1 VTSQYI
7 FTAFFIAALILVV
20 SVAFHQF
27 DALHIRPRHVFL
39 WSSLGSTLLAFAL
52 FLSTMYLLKLAEDYS
67 RGALIFQIICVCL
80 ALLSVRAIA
89 YTRLRSAVASG
100 SIESRRVII
109 IGDVTQR
116 AKVADRLCN
125 DGIRIVGS
133 LAFPT
138 DAGSQHLI
146 KSNHAD
152 VSNISNECRLAR
164 PDDIIILA
172 DQRQFSLAKSLAYQ
186 LSDLPFGVHVVL
198 TDAADLMA
206 SLQIAEV
213 GSLTT
218 MEVSRPPLSSADL
231 AVKRAVDVVGSL
243 SGLLLLSPL
252 LLFVSIAIKLD
263 SRGPIFFRQLRHGFN
278 NEPIQVIKFR
288 SMHVVEDGRMFTQAT
303 RNDSRVTRVGR
314 LIRRT
319 SIDEIPQLI
328 NVLHGDMSI
337 VGPRPHATAHNELF
351 KKRILRLVRRHNVKP
366 GITGWA
372 QINGCRGETDTLEKM
387 QRRVEY
393 DLYYIDNWSV
403 LLDMKIIMMTLFA
416 VLSKTNY
423 TNSY

>member
-1 VTSQYI
+1 
-7 FTAFFIAALILVV
+7 
-20 SVAFHQF
+20 
-27 DALHIRPRHVFL
+27 
-39 WSSLGSTLLAFAL
+39 
-52 FLSTMYLLKLAEDYS
+52 
-67 RGALIFQIICVCL
+67 
-80 ALLSVRAIA
+80 
-89 YTRLRSAVASG
+89 
-100 SIESRRVII
+100 
-109 IGDVTQR
+109 
-116 AKVADRLCN
+116 
-125 DGIRIVGS
+125 
-133 LAFPT
+133 
-138 DAGSQHLI
+138 
-146 KSNHAD
+146 
-152 VSNISNECRLAR
+152 LAR